1 MNNRDE
7 IRHTMNRKKL
17 IIALLVC
24 LPMVGMAQDNVWEVP
39 DASKQ
44 QEQAKTPRKALI
56 EKKTVDKKYLAGAVP
71 EVNGKV
77 VFTLDKDVPGMSAED
92 IYQKV
97 YSVMQELV
105 EETKDKEIDPSS
117 RIVAVNKSEHTIVAN
132 MREWLVFS
140 SSFLQLDRTQMNYIL
155 VARATDHHI
164 NVTMERINYA
174 YEIHREN
181 QGLRTSAEEW
191 ISDEN
196 GLNKKKTKMA
206 KGSGKFRIKTID
218 RKDNIFSR
226 IDKALGI

>member
-17 IIALLVC
+17 IIALLAC

-140 SSFLQLDRTQMNYIL
+140 SSFLQ
-155 VARATDHHI
+155 ARPHAD
-164 NVTMERINYA
+164 ELYPRGQG
-174 YEIHREN
+174 HRPSH
-181 QGLRTSAEEW
+181 QRHDGAHQLCLRDTP
-191 ISDEN
+191 
-196 GLNKKKTKMA
+196 
-206 KGSGKFRIKTID
+206 
-218 RKDNIFSR
+218 
-226 IDKALGI
+226 

>member
-17 IIALLVC
+17 IIALLAC

-44 QEQAKTPRKALI
+44 QEQAKPPRKALI

-97 YSVMQELV
+97 YGVMQELV

-140 SSFLQLDRTQMNYIL
+140 SSFLQLD
-155 VARATDHHI
+155 AR
-164 NVTMERINYA
+164 R
-174 YEIHREN
+174 
-181 QGLRTSAEEW
+181 
-191 ISDEN
+191 
-196 GLNKKKTKMA
+196 
-206 KGSGKFRIKTID
+206 
-218 RKDNIFSR
+218 
-226 IDKALGI
+226 